1 MDHLKWP
8 VTAEWFCL
16 PVKSFVKEVEENF
29 KRAHHEALSAFG
41 DGSLFIEK
49 FIERPR
55 HIEVQILG
63 MFHKHLL

>member
-1 MDHLKWP
+1 M
-8 VTAEWFCL
+8 F
-16 PVKSFVKEVEENF
+16 N
-29 KRAHHEALSAFG
+29 RAYSEAKAAFG

-63 MFHKHLL
+63 KQEPVFWSSFPY